1 MKAHSTNPHPL
12 GSKPA
17 DVFMITLVVTF
28 WGALI
33 FYRQG
38 GVSAL
43 FNTWVAAGCIGMLST
58 IPVWPTSPPKRV
70 EPGTARQAPSKNL
83 ILFSVEELLSFPLLS
98 ALLMGILHQHTV
110 MVEVAI
116 GGLAFL
122 KIFSSLR
129 SRRQRNRLLGFYW
142 KIYFGSGWRPYGL
155 AVGTLVLTLV
165 VAGVLM
171 LYSP

>member
-1 MKAHSTNPHPL
+1 MKEISTHTHL
-12 GSKPA
+12 ARSKPA
-17 DVFMITLVVTF
+17 DVFFMTLMVTF

-38 GVSAL
+38 GVSSL
-43 FNTWVAAGCIGMLST
+43 FITWLAAGCIGMLST
-58 IPVWPTSPPKRV
+58 IPVWPTHPPKRAN
-70 EPGTARQAPSKNL
+70 PDSPTPAPSKNL
-83 ILFSVEELLSFPLLS
+83 ILFSPEELLSFPLLS

-122 KIFSSLR
+122 KIIGSLR
-129 SRRQRNRLLGFYW
+129 SRRQRNRLLGFYR

-155 AVGTLVLTLV
+155 ALGTLLLTLV
-165 VAGVLM
+165 VAGV
-171 LYSP
+171 